1 MILSRLVQMKVF
13 TSVSV
18 FAVVTIIS
26 SGISFLLLPILTKYL
41 SKEDYGILSLFEEQ
55 REKQILYIIAYL
67 SY

>member
-1 MILSRLVQMKVF
+1 MKVF
-13 TSVSV
+13 KSVSV

>member
-13 TSVSV
+13 KSVSV

>member
-1 MILSRLVQMKVF
+1 MIFSRLVQMKVF
-13 TSVSV
+13 KSVSV